1 MLRFKILASTFP
13 LILAGIFAGVD
24 MTSGPRPCIALGQT
38 SLQIA
43 APWRA
48 QSFVSFT
55 RDPDAATVRVQI
67 VDDPAIA
74 DFAVA
79 DDADAPDSTGC
90 ETTAATRLIGVT
102 ATASAAMPVIYLSR
116 EGGADYRIYVQSKT
130 FTVQDA
136 AALVVSAHRAP
147 ARLAAS
153 L

>member
-1 MLRFKILASTFP
+1 MESDAIKARPIAFMQRHELGVIATASTSAVP
-13 LILAGIFAGVD
+13 EAALVN
-24 MTSGPRPCIALGQT
+24 IAVT
-38 SLQIA
+38 
-43 APWRA
+43 P
-48 QSFVSFT
+48 SFE
-55 RDPDAATVRVQI
+55 I
-67 VDDPAIA
+67 V
-74 DFAVA
+74 F
-79 DDADAPDSTGC
+79 